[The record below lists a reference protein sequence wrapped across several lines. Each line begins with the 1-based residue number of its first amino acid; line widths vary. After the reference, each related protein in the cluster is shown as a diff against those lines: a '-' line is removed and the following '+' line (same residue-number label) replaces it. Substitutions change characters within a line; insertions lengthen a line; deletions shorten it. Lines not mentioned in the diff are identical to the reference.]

1 MNLPKDLKE
10 ITEDGYKILPKQLVA
25 RIATVLTGVVFFLVY
40 VIGSN
45 YSAGVSA
52 GIDSNNERITRLE
65 AFALCTIHNGKF
77 TEVCAR
83 GFNQ

>member
-25 RIATVLTGVVFFLVY
+25 RIATLLTGMVLFLVY

-45 YSAGVSA
+45 YFSAYSAGQHRN
-52 GIDSNNERITRLE
+52 DERITRLE
-65 AFALCTIHNGKF
+65 TFTLCTIHNGKF